1 MAKERSSVWIEVCLA
16 CIVFAT
22 AVDIFWSISLQ
33 DSLLKNEKNPIAVA
47 VIIAGENAGI
57 NGVALLCALKVVTT
71 FIVVGVCRI
80 LYKRSKKIGIPV
92 TLGVALFQLGLVFYL
107 NYPW

>member
-1 MAKERSSVWIEVCLA
+1 MARKLWIEVCLA
-16 CIVFAT
+16 CIVLST
-22 AVDIFWSISLQ
+22 AIDIFWSIYLQ
-33 DSLLKNEKNPIAVA
+33 DTLLENEKNPVA
-47 VIIAGENAGI
+47 AAIIIVGEEAGI

-71 FIVVGVCRI
+71 FIVVGVCRV

-92 TLGVALFQLGLVFYL
+92 TVGVTLFQLGLVFYL

>member
-1 MAKERSSVWIEVCLA
+1 MARKLWIEVCLA
-16 CIVFAT
+16 CIVVAT
-22 AVDIFWSISLQ
+22 AIDIFWSIGLQ
-33 DSLLKNEKNPIAVA
+33 DSLLENEKNPVA
-47 VIIAGENAGI
+47 AAIIIAGENVGI

-71 FIVVGVCRI
+71 FIVITVCRM

-92 TLGVALFQLGLVFYL
+92 TVGVTLFQLSLVFYL